1 MLAYPDN
8 ILKVEWHTPGFENS
22 GFEDFTNEEVRDAR
36 GDLYNVGG
44 IPHLQ
49 WNGIVDEVGGA
60 SSCAW
65 ENVFPGKEETYN
77 EHSGQVASYQIQLD
91 GEFDSENENQFNYNV
106 YVSLDSDFDNENQ
119 YLELFIVQDSIR
131 AWWSA
136 CNDYHNCRFVGRD
149 WITME
154 DSEKLPLTINETG
167 EMEVFS
173 GSFDISTYQST
184 FQTWEDS
191 SISIMAVVQNID
203 TYEQFQATVG
213 NIMRIPVDRD
223 NDGVLNINDNCPDHS
238 NSNQEDT
245 DGDLIGDACDP
256 CNNLV
261 YISGNSNGDVTE
273 AGTYNPAI
281 DVFDILTFSDLID
294 NQIEGLSSCTD
305 MDLLVD
311 GTINQFDL
319 IVLIDMVMAGNN

>member
-1 MLAYPDN
+1 
-8 ILKVEWHTPGFENS
+8 
-22 GFEDFTNEEVRDAR
+22 
-36 GDLYNVGG
+36 
-44 IPHLQ
+44 
-49 WNGIVDEVGGA
+49 
-60 SSCAW
+60 
-65 ENVFPGKEETYN
+65 
-77 EHSGQVASYQIQLD
+77 
-91 GEFDSENENQFNYNV
+91 
-106 YVSLDSDFDNENQ
+106 
-119 YLELFIVQDSIR
+119 
-131 AWWSA
+131 
-136 CNDYHNCRFVGRD
+136 
-149 WITME
+149 
-154 DSEKLPLTINETG
+154 
-167 EMEVFS
+167 
-173 GSFDISTYQST
+173 
-184 FQTWEDS
+184 
-191 SISIMAVVQNID
+191 MAVVQNID

-223 NDGVLNINDNCPDHS
+223 DDGVLNINDNCPDHS

-273 AGTYNPAI
+273 AGTYDPAI

-294 NQIEGLSSCTD
+294 DQIESLSSCTD

>member
-1 MLAYPDN
+1 
-8 ILKVEWHTPGFENS
+8 
-22 GFEDFTNEEVRDAR
+22 
-36 GDLYNVGG
+36 
-44 IPHLQ
+44 
-49 WNGIVDEVGGA
+49 
-60 SSCAW
+60 
-65 ENVFPGKEETYN
+65 
-77 EHSGQVASYQIQLD
+77 
-91 GEFDSENENQFNYNV
+91 
-106 YVSLDSDFDNENQ
+106 
-119 YLELFIVQDSIR
+119 
-131 AWWSA
+131 
-136 CNDYHNCRFVGRD
+136 
-149 WITME
+149 
-154 DSEKLPLTINETG
+154 
-167 EMEVFS
+167 
-173 GSFDISTYQST
+173 
-184 FQTWEDS
+184 
-191 SISIMAVVQNID
+191 MAVVQNID

-223 NDGVLNINDNCPDHS
+223 DDGVLNINDNCPDHS

-273 AGTYNPAI
+273 AGTYDPAI

-319 IVLIDMVMAGNN
+319 IVLIDMVMAGSN

>member
-65 ENVFPGKEETYN
+65 ENVFPSKEETYN

-223 NDGVLNINDNCPDHS
+223 DDGVLNINDNCPDHS

-245 DGDLIGDACDP
+245 DGDLIGM
-256 CNNLV
+256 L
-261 YISGNSNGDVTE
+261 
-273 AGTYNPAI
+273 AI
-281 DVFDILTFSDLID
+281 LAT
-294 NQIEGLSSCTD
+294 T
-305 MDLLVD
+305 
-311 GTINQFDL
+311 
-319 IVLIDMVMAGNN
+319 

>member
-1 MLAYPDN
+1 
-8 ILKVEWHTPGFENS
+8 
-22 GFEDFTNEEVRDAR
+22 
-36 GDLYNVGG
+36 
-44 IPHLQ
+44 
-49 WNGIVDEVGGA
+49 
-60 SSCAW
+60 
-65 ENVFPGKEETYN
+65 
-77 EHSGQVASYQIQLD
+77 
-91 GEFDSENENQFNYNV
+91 
-106 YVSLDSDFDNENQ
+106 
-119 YLELFIVQDSIR
+119 
-131 AWWSA
+131 
-136 CNDYHNCRFVGRD
+136 
-149 WITME
+149 
-154 DSEKLPLTINETG
+154 
-167 EMEVFS
+167 
-173 GSFDISTYQST
+173 
-184 FQTWEDS
+184 
-191 SISIMAVVQNID
+191 MAVVQNID

-261 YISGNSNGDVTE
+261 YVSGNSNGDVTE
-273 AGTYNPAI
+273 AGTHNPAI

-294 NQIEGLSSCTD
+294 NQIEDLSSCTD